1 MQIEPGDKP
10 LDVPQGHEARRLQ
23 QLRAPVA
30 QLLLVARLRARNR
43 RDLARDLLERAAHV
57 LLVTCKSWFSLGRSV
72 AANAPAVTQTD
83 TNSDSSVGASADP
96 AITTSNKESPHA
108 HRHD

>member
-10 LDVPQGHEARRLQ
+10 LDVPQGPEARRLQ

-83 TNSDSSVGASADP
+83 TNSDSSVAASADP
-96 AITTSNKESPHA
+96 AITTSNEESPHA